1 MIDKMAAL
9 IVVKQLY
16 LFSVLIPK
24 RNRKTERGN
33 SFDVRSR
40 SINIVEIVQ

>member
-9 IVVKQLY
+9 VVIEL
-16 LFSVLIPK
+16 SVNSKAKTKDPT
-24 RNRKTERGN
+24 RK

-40 SINIVEIVQ
+40 SINIVEMVQ